1 MQTLKLKY
9 KTSEDDIKSILNYM
23 RQYSSVLHYVYNR
36 NKEGKSQKE
45 VKNLVKSLNNI
56 ELLDSWF
63 IQCTF
68 FDLPKGE
75 KVIFGGKKNFED
87 YNKGL
92 KTKEEFRHKRFSPIY
107 SIGEVVNK
115 SVKANRKFHIEE
127 DLKRIT
133 FKPNAKT
140 KIMLELEEVG
150 KNRKHIL
157 KTLFEKQEQH
167 EIKIAYK
174 LSDEYVWV
182 TFEEEKVEYHEHR
195 HINNRVFA
203 VDLNPNYIGWSVVDW
218 KEDYKYKVIA
228 RGTYSIKELN
238 DAYFKLKGASSDDP
252 RKIKLTNKRHF
263 EIYEIAKELVQTAC
277 KYSCSLFGI
286 EDLSIESEDY
296 GRGKNYN
303 RLVNSFWCRNL
314 IVNSLTKHCNIN
326 GIRLLEVRPEYS
338 SFIGNIAYR
347 KLGLPDME
355 LSSIEIGRRAYE
367 FYNQYIARVKEQ
379 KKNIVQPEIKGFSE
393 AVSESLEEFGITERF
408 ESFKDMYHLFKKS
421 KLKYR
426 LPLDLNNAKVSRHN
440 SYKSMIFIIT

>member
-9 KTSEDDIKSILNYM
+9 KTSEDNTIVILDYM

-45 VKNLVKSLNNI
+45 IKGFIKSLNNI

-63 IQCTF
+63 IQCSF
-68 FDLPKGE
+68 FDIPKAD
-75 KVIFGGKKNFED
+75 KVIFGGKKNFID

-92 KTKEEFRHKRFSPIY
+92 KTKEEFRRKRLSPIY

-115 SVKANRKFHIEE
+115 CVKSNRKFHIEE
-127 DLKRIT
+127 DLKHIT

-140 KIMLELEEVG
+140 KIILELEDVG
-150 KNRKHIL
+150 KNRKQIL
-157 KTLFEKQEQH
+157 KTLFEKQEIH

-182 TFEEEKVEYHEHR
+182 MFDEEKVEYHEHQ
-195 HINNRVFA
+195 HIKNRVFA
-203 VDLNPNYIGWSVVDW
+203 IDLNPNYIGWSVVDW
-218 KEDYKYKVIA
+218 KDEYKYEVIA
-228 RGTYSIKELN
+228 HGTYSIKELN
-238 DAYFKLKGASSDDP
+238 DVYFKLKGTSSDDP

-263 EIYEIAKELVQTAC
+263 ETLEISKELVEIAC
-277 KYSCSLFGI
+277 KYGCSLFGI

-303 RLVNSFWCRNL
+303 RLVNNFWCRNVL
-314 IVNSLTKHCNIN
+314 VNNLKKRCVVN
-326 GIRLLEVRPEYS
+326 GIRLLEVKPEYS

-347 KLGLPDME
+347 ELGLPDME

-367 FYNQYIARVKEQ
+367 FFNQYIAKTKEI
-379 KKNIVQPEIKGFSE
+379 KKNIVQPEIEGFSE
-393 AVSESLEEFGITERF
+393 AVSKSLEEFGIVENFR
-408 ESFKDMYHLFKKS
+408 SFKDMYYSFKKS

-426 LPLDLNNAKVSRHN
+426 LSLENLNPRFSRRK
-440 SYKSMIFIIT
+440 SYKSMTFIVT